1 MAQTPLSQLLTATT
15 LLARAAQWDAAR
27 DLLHAT
33 QVTPD
38 EEPRVRLALA
48 ELAVDQDFAQR
59 TTHSPVAL
67 ASLAEA
73 VAVHSEPTLAWDFAL
88 LQLRTAYFAKL
99 FAAATTPDGLDLEAE
114 DLQTTAPDD
123 VRRAAVTFYRGL
135 IADHFLGNPEEAVKH
150 YTDSLTLCEAT
161 GDTLQAS
168 YAHRHLGD
176 HAQMAGDLA
185 LARAHTERSTE
196 LRQQAGHLPGT
207 LAQQVILA
215 TLAQAEGHPD
225 AAQAIAT
232 ETNRWA
238 RQLGLTFVV
247 DQTSALMRHE

>member
-1 MAQTPLSQLLTATT
+1 MAQIPLSQILTAAT
-15 LLARAAQWDAAR
+15 LLARAAQWNAAR
-27 DLLHAT
+27 DLLHST
-33 QVTPD
+33 QVTAD
-38 EEPRVRLALA
+38 EESELKLALA

-59 TTHSPVAL
+59 TTHSPAAL
-67 ASLAEA
+67 EALAEA
-73 VAVHSEPTLAWDFAL
+73 VAARPDPTLEWDLAM
-88 LQLRTAYFAKL
+88 LQLRTTYFAKL
-99 FAAATTPDGLDLEAE
+99 FAAATTPDGLDREAE
-114 DLQTTAPDD
+114 DLQTAAPDD

-135 IADHFLGNPEEAVKH
+135 IADHFLSNPEGAVKH
-150 YTDSLTLCEAT
+150 YTDSLSLCEAT

-176 HAQMAGDLA
+176 HAHLAGDLP

-215 TLAQAEGHPD
+215 TLAQSEGRPE
-225 AAQAIAT
+225 AARAIAT

-238 RQLGLTFVV
+238 RQLDLTYVV
-247 DQTSALMRHE
+247 AQTEALMREA